1 MVSHGGSEINTQLP
15 KRPLRLLI
23 AIAVVTIQ
31 AMVLWAAG
39 LFSVLALFQ
48 GDSSSLASSLFLTG
62 MVLAAAIWSSNISFG
77 LATFRRWSHT
87 AALVLQLIAAAIGT
101 ASLSG
106 EFAQPL
112 VGWPLV
118 IMAATAFV
126 ALFNGNI
133 RILFYGP
140 TGR

>member
-39 LFSVLALFQ
+39 LFSLLALFQ
-48 GDSSSLASSLFLTG
+48 GDSSSLASSLFLSG
-62 MVLAAAIWSSNISFG
+62 IILAAAIWASNIFLG
-77 LATFRRWSHT
+77 LANYRRWSHT
-87 AALVLQLIAAAIGT
+87 AAIVLQLIAAAIGT
-101 ASLSG
+101 ASLTG

-112 VGWPLV
+112 IGWPLV
-118 IMAATAFV
+118 VMAATGFI
-126 ALFNGNI
+126 ALFNGTI
-133 RILFYGP
+133 RMMFYGP